1 MVKKGLRK
9 SVAERIALAEAK
21 KKKQKTTK
29 NVLIG
34 TGTATAVGALA
45 AAIYAVCRLLK
56 RKKKEA

>member
-45 AAIYAVCRLLK
+45 AAIYAVYRLLK